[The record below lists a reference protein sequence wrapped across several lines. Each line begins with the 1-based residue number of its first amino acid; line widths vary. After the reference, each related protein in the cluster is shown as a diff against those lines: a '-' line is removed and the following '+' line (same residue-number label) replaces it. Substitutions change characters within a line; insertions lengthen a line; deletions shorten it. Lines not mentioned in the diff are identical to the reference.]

1 MAYYNKAGLLVLS
14 ADKRSFLVCQKS
26 PDDVTAQFIMPGG
39 SIEAGESAEQTI
51 AREIEEE
58 LSTSVDPKSLK
69 PIGTYTDVAAGQP
82 DRDVSIELHQGTL
95 QGEPTPSQE
104 IKKLHWIGAKDI
116 NNENVSPII
125 RNKIL
130 PDLIKRQIIAA

>member
-14 ADKRSFLVCQKS
+14 SDRRSFLVCQKS

-51 AREIEEE
+51 VREIEEE
-58 LSTSVDPKSLK
+58 LSTIVDAKSLK

-82 DRDVSIELHQGTL
+82 DRDVSIQLYEGTL
-95 QGEPTPSQE
+95 AGEPKPSNE
-104 IKKLHWIGAKDI
+104 IKKLHWIGAKDL

-130 PDLIKRQIIAA
+130 PDLIKREIVIA